1 MQDRREGMTLK
12 WIENVSGDAF
22 ALIVHLAWPLLAG
35 AIIVSM
41 AIAVFQAATQ
51 VQEQTLSFVP
61 KILITFY
68 LLYERGPYIG
78 KKIQYFLLQRLDEV
92 IWLATSYKH

>member
-1 MQDRREGMTLK
+1 MTLK

-22 ALIVHLAWPLLAG
+22 ALIVDLAWPLLVG
-35 AIIVSM
+35 AIVVSM

-78 KKIQYFLLQRLDEV
+78 QKMKYFLLQRLDEL